1 MVALTAAAWSFVL
14 LVLLLAVVMFAA
26 GFLLGAV
33 LTSRQYDRAIE
44 RRDLG
49 RPWAGGE

>member
-1 MVALTAAAWSFVL
+1 MTAVLVLGVL
-14 LVLLLAVVMFAA
+14 LFGFLMFFG

-33 LTSRQYDRAIE
+33 LTSRQYDRALE